1 MKGGLMTKSID
12 GVIRI
17 VLKKN
22 ISRDAPPPI
31 QLNKI
36 SYSVLARQRS
46 GDEVEC
52 NRIRARI
59 LDSQYIITNTDT
71 PREREVTARL
81 AAFVMDQRELAEKYM
96 YETAQH
102 VAEEQAAF
110 YKTQIEDLTHTPV
123 LWPKQHR

>member
-1 MKGGLMTKSID
+1 MTKSID

-22 ISRDAPPPI
+22 ISRDAPHPI

-36 SYSVLARQRS
+36 SYSVLKRQSS

-59 LDSQYIITNTDT
+59 LDNQYVIMNTDT
-71 PREREVTARL
+71 PKERGVTSHL
-81 AAFVMDQRELAEKYM
+81 AVFAMGQRELAENYM

-110 YKTQIEDLTHTPV
+110 YKTPIEDLTHTPV